1 MFKKFFAVL
10 TAAALTLC
18 MAGCSKYVMTEE
30 DLAIQK
36 SLVGYWAA
44 DVGTGYNEFAED
56 GTLIEMMV
64 VEFTED
70 FHYLMHP
77 CRIID
82 GYSLSY
88 PPVAYSF
95 EKQQFKVVT
104 DGVASFAKVSVSDDG
119 QTMYWVTNEKTDTWL
134 RLNKEAAA
142 ALGIPEYSAE
152 AWVTDESGNFVNET
166 NTEDPAAYNSDTE
179 ATDTESGND
188 TEDNAAAQAAVNS
201 YVQSEP
207 FGGTADIDPA
217 ALKFDKSVK
226 FNVVDADFE
235 NVPVFLAETED
246 GEAAVYGM
254 YPSGKEPCIFIE
266 HDGAVDVF
274 EQSWLTPR
282 SILPRFMHEDIDRD
296 GEKELA
302 AVYYTGS
309 GTGISVEELV
319 FYELRDGHYKSYAYD
334 PMGFLEDVVAA
345 DIDNDAHTVTFT
357 LTTNGESVSYDT
369 SEDYPDGI
377 DRIGWGSSIG
387 YEFDGN
393 DVILTAHPS
402 VNLFYECMPKITAK
416 VLYWDIDDVEMGLGD
431 FTIDKEF

>member
-18 MAGCSKYVMTEE
+18 MAGCSEYVMTEE

-56 GTLIEMMV
+56 GTLTGMTV

-70 FHYLMHP
+70 FHYLMHI
-77 CRIID
+77 CLIKD

-88 PPVAYSF
+88 PPTAYSF
-95 EKQQFKVVT
+95 EKKQFKVVT

-119 QTMYWVTNEKTDTWL
+119 QTMYWVTDEKTDTWL
-134 RLNKEAAA
+134 RIDKETAA
-142 ALGIPEYSAE
+142 ALGIPEYSTE
-152 AWVTDESGNFVNET
+152 SWVTDESGNFVNET
-166 NTEDPAAYNSDTE
+166 NMGAPVTDNSDTD
-179 ATDTESGND
+179 APNAND

-201 YVQSEP
+201 YGESKLS
-207 FGGTADIDPA
+207 GGADIDPTEF
-217 ALKFDKSVK
+217 KFDKSVK
-226 FNVVDADFE
+226 FDMENADFE

-254 YPSGKEPCIFIE
+254 CPSGKGSCIFIE
-266 HDGAVDVF
+266 HDGVVDVF

-282 SILPRFMHEDIDRD
+282 SILPIFMHEDLDGD

-302 AVYYTGS
+302 AAYYTGS
-309 GTGISVEELV
+309 GTGISVAELV

-334 PMGFLEDVVAA
+334 PVGFLEDVVTA
-345 DIDNDAHTVTFT
+345 DIDNEAHTVTFT
-357 LTTNGESVSYDT
+357 LETNGESVSYDT

-377 DRIGWGSSIG
+377 DGIGWGSNIG
-387 YEFDGN
+387 YEFDGS

-402 VNLFYECMPKITAK
+402 ANLLSYECMPTITAK
-416 VLYWDIDDVEMGLGD
+416 VWYWDADDVEMGLGD

>member
-44 DVGTGYNEFAED
+44 DVGTGYNVFSEE
-56 GTLIEMMV
+56 GTLTEMMV

-77 CRIID
+77 VLID
-82 GYSLSY
+82 EGYALSY
-88 PPVAYSF
+88 PPIAYSF

-119 QTMYWVTNEKTDTWL
+119 QTMYWVTDEKTDTWL

-166 NTEDPAAYNSDTE
+166 NTEALATDNSDTD
-179 ATDTESGND
+179 APDAESGSN
-188 TEDNAAAQAAVNS
+188 TEDNAAAQAAVN
-201 YVQSEP
+201 YYGQSELS
-207 FGGTADIDPA
+207 GEAADIDPA
-217 ALKFDKSVK
+217 AFKFDKSVK
-226 FNVVDADFE
+226 FDMENAEFE
-235 NVPVFLAETED
+235 NTPVFLAETED

-266 HDGAVDVF
+266 HDGVVDVF

-282 SILPRFMHEDIDRD
+282 NILPIFMHEDIDGD

-302 AVYYTGS
+302 AAYYTGS
-309 GTGISVEELV
+309 GTGISVAELV
-319 FYELRDGHYKSYAYD
+319 FYELRDGHFKSYAYD
-334 PMGFLEDVVAA
+334 PVGFLEGVVTAE
-345 DIDNDAHTVTFT
+345 IDNDAHTVTFT
-357 LTTNGESVSYDT
+357 LKTSGESVSYDT

-377 DRIGWGSSIG
+377 DHIGWGSNIG

-402 VNLFYECMPKITAK
+402 VNLFYECMPRITAK
-416 VLYWDIDDVEMGLGD
+416 VWYWDEDDVETGLGD

>member
-56 GTLIEMMV
+56 GTLVEMMV

-77 CRIID
+77 CRISD

-88 PPVAYSF
+88 PPIAYSF

-119 QTMYWVTNEKTDTWL
+119 QTMYWITNEKTDTWL

-166 NTEDPAAYNSDTE
+166 NTEDSAADDRDTE
-179 ATDTESGND
+179 APNGESDTD
-188 TEDNAAAQAAVNS
+188 TEDNAAAQAAVNF
-201 YVQSEP
+201 YGQRKPYSEA
-207 FGGTADIDPA
+207 ADIDPA
-217 ALKFDKSVK
+217 AFKFDKSVK
-226 FNVVDADFE
+226 FDMGNAEYE
-235 NVPVFLAETED
+235 NAPVFLAETED

-254 YPSGKEPCIFIE
+254 YASGKEPCIFIE
-266 HDGAVDVF
+266 HDGVTDVF
-274 EQSWLTPR
+274 EQHWLTPR
-282 SILPRFMHEDIDRD
+282 SILPRFMHKDIDGD

-302 AVYYTGS
+302 AVYYVGS
-309 GTGISVEELV
+309 GTGISIEWLV
-319 FYELRDGHYKSYAYD
+319 IYELENGHFVPYAYD
-334 PMGFLEDVVAA
+334 PTDALAGIVSA

-357 LTTNGESVSYDT
+357 LLTNGESLTYENT
-369 SEDYPDGI
+369 GKYYPDGI
-377 DRIGWGSSIG
+377 ADIGWGSMIG
-387 YEFDGN
+387 YEFEDGG
-393 DVILTAHPS
+393 ITLTAMPD
-402 VNLFYECMPKITAK
+402 VRTFYDCMPTIKAKIYYT
-416 VLYWDIDDVEMGLGD
+416 DIDGTEIGLTD
-431 FTIDKEF
+431 IVMERE

>member
-44 DVGTGYNEFAED
+44 DVGTGYNVFSED
-56 GTLIEMMV
+56 GTLTEMMV

-77 CRIID
+77 VLISE

-95 EKQQFKVVT
+95 EKKQFKVVT

-134 RLNKEAAA
+134 RIDKDTASS
-142 ALGIPEYSAE
+142 LGIPEYSAE
-152 AWVTDESGNFVNET
+152 SWVTDENGDFVNET
-166 NTEDPAAYNSDTE
+166 TEASVSENSATEAPDGDSDT
-179 ATDTESGND
+179 D

-201 YVQSEP
+201 YGQSRL
-207 FGGTADIDPA
+207 FGETADIDPA
-217 ALKFDKSVK
+217 AFKFDKSVK
-226 FNVVDADFE
+226 FDMGNADFE

-266 HDGAVDVF
+266 HDGVVDVF
-274 EQSWLTPR
+274 EQDWLTPR
-282 SILPRFMHEDIDRD
+282 RIEPRFKYGDFDSN
-296 GEKELA
+296 GTNELA
-302 AVYYTGS
+302 AIYYVGS
-309 GTGISVEELV
+309 GTGVSVEELV
-319 FYELRDGHYKSYAYD
+319 FYKLSDGHFKSYAYD
-334 PMGFLEDVVAA
+334 PVEFLEDAVTAE
-345 DIDNDAHTVTFT
+345 IDNEAHTVTFT
-357 LTTNGESVSYDT
+357 LKTSGESVSYDT
-369 SEDYPDGI
+369 SEDYPNGI
-377 DRIGWGSSIG
+377 EKIGWGSNIG
-387 YEFDGN
+387 YEFDGS
-393 DVILTAHPS
+393 DIILTAHPS
-402 VNLFYECMPKITAK
+402 VNSFYECMPRITAK
-416 VLYWDIDDVEMGLGD
+416 VWYWDIDGVETGLGD